1 MNKGAPMVELDA
13 LTHLTFKKFQ
23 KEGIPVSEK
32 NAQKV

>member
-1 MNKGAPMVELDA
+1 MVELDA

-32 NAQKV
+32 NA